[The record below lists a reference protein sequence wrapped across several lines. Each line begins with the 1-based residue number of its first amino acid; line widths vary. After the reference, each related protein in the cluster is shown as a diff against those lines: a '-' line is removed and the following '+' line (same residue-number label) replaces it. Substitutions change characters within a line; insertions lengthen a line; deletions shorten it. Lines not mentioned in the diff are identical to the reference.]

1 MKFKNIIN
9 ILILQLVF
17 IITFSGISYASLA
30 DWSDEEADKQTQEQL
45 KEQQIEDSNNAGK
58 SSNNFLSTLEIEGY
72 NLIPAFDKQTINYTI
87 DAKDGERINIKATA
101 EDTRATI
108 SGIGNVKIEENK
120 NIEINVKAE
129 NGLER
134 TYFININKKDE
145 KNNIEE
151 NDSKI
156 NENEYTAETTSKKI
170 ETVGENK
177 KTNNIVILIGI
188 VVVIV
193 IILILLPSKK
203 RKKSKKH

>member
-156 NENEYTAETTSKKI
+156 NENEYTAETTTKKI